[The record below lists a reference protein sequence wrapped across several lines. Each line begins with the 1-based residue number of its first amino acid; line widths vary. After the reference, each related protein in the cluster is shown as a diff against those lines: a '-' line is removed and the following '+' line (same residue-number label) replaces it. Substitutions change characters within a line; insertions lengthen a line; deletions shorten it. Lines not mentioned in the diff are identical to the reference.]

1 MKAILMAQ
9 EAAKLA
15 RDYPE
20 LTIQEVLEIA
30 ADICKDSKYD
40 EN

>member
-15 RDYPE
+15 RDYPS
-20 LTIQEVLEIA
+20 LTTQQAIKLLKEGKNET
-30 ADICKDSKYD
+30 
-40 EN
+40 N